1 SHTAPMHPELLARSL
16 HDALPIWEDRI
27 GRHPQLTALDLDAL
41 ALERNVQ
48 LFEFQGD
55 GLPAS
60 APGRVAAASFLPGDI
75 TDAVSAE
82 WAVNLTQPSWL
93 FNTAPGSPP
102 AAPCAPRRGRR
113 GCRGGAARRRTRR
126 APGCRAAGRRNG

>member
-82 WAVNLTQPSWL
+82 WAVDRKS
-93 FNTAPGSPP
+93 
-102 AAPCAPRRGRR
+102 
-113 GCRGGAARRRTRR
+113 TRLNSSHEWISY
-126 APGCRAAGRRNG
+126 AVFCL